1 MSNSRAD
8 AFLSAFGDSK
18 PRQQSY
24 GRAPRSYGNN
34 PGTYGHRRDRP
45 YGYGSRIPKETPKPI
60 STRQLELPTHSSS
73 RTSECSPAPTNSRLD
88 FLKKENKPLRWSVEV
103 PLATRGKGTFVAMPS
118 KSQWEKGF
126 RPAWM
131 LSEHQDPPEKYDDGF
146 WIYQNY
152 LKTDEVVLRKR
163 KSTGD
168 KTKATATNYMN
179 NYSSTKKN
187 RK

>member
-1 MSNSRAD
+1 MEPVA
-8 AFLSAFGDSK
+8 
-18 PRQQSY
+18 
-24 GRAPRSYGNN
+24 
-34 PGTYGHRRDRP
+34 
-45 YGYGSRIPKETPKPI
+45 
-60 STRQLELPTHSSS
+60 LPTHSTS
-73 RTSECSPAPTNSRLD
+73 RNTEYTPPPTNSRLD
-88 FLKKENKPLRWSVEV
+88 FLKEEKRPLRWDDET
-103 PLATRGKGTFVAMPS
+103 PLSIRKKKTFVAMPS
-118 KSQWEKGF
+118 KIQWEKGF

-131 LSEHQDPPEKYDDGF
+131 LSEHQDPPEKYEDGF

-152 LKTDEVVLRKR
+152 LKTGEVVLRKR